1 MQGKDVCL
9 RICVDVRGEQR
20 SNLSE
25 ICYFCYSCRPFSME
39 LASVES

>member
-9 RICVDVRGEQR
+9 RICVDVRGKQR

-25 ICYFCYSCRPFSME
+25 ICYFLLF
-39 LASVES
+39 LLVFFNGAG